1 MEYDVYKIKEFFY
14 TLIDKKLTWKAVK
27 GHKRQQKNRQTAKV
41 RLSGGEKGKKIMGS
55 GKKKT
60 AAILLCLLIGFLA
73 TKSTDLQEAVFGRV
87 VMGGPMVA
95 LLVSMI
101 VCNLLPSL
109 DKDFK
114 EGTTY
119 SSKQFLNWGII
130 LTGGTLSF
138 ASILGTGVKALPL
151 IIFNIFLS
159 FTIALLI
166 GKKIGVTKNTSV
178 LVGGGTCIC
187 GGTAIATL
195 SRIIKATDA
204 EIAFGMAAI
213 FLFDTISAFSYPYIA
228 NVLGF
233 TDNQFAFVAGTA
245 INDTSSVA
253 GAQATFQAMIANP
266 DFNGALNVKLVRTTM
281 LIFVA
286 VVWTVLMA
294 RDAKKKGEAGTNESI
309 FAVVKKTFPMFILW
323 FVVMAGLNTVGAFSA
338 TGLSI
343 LKVASKFLFASAL
356 AGVGFK
362 IRFQDVFSKGLKPI
376 ALGGITWA
384 CVAVSSYLF
393 AFVFA
398 GYIG

>member
-1 MEYDVYKIKEFFY
+1 MD
-14 TLIDKKLTWKAVK
+14 A
-27 GHKRQQKNRQTAKV
+27 
-41 RLSGGEKGKKIMGS
+41 
-55 GKKKT
+55 KKKNG
-60 AAILLCLLIGFLA
+60 AILLCLVIGFLA
-73 TKSTDLQEAVFGRV
+73 TKSTDLQSAAFGRV

-101 VCNLLPSL
+101 ICNMMPSI

-151 IIFNIFLS
+151 ILFNICLS
-159 FTIALLI
+159 FAVALLV
-166 GKKIGVTKNTSV
+166 GRKIGVTKNTSV

-228 NVLGF
+228 PAIGF
-233 TDNQFAFVAGTA
+233 TENQFAFVAGTA

-253 GAQATFQAMIANP
+253 GAQATFQAMIGNP

-286 VVWTVLMA
+286 VVWTILMA
-294 RDAKKKGEAGTNESI
+294 REESKNGSTGKNESI

-323 FVVMAGLNTVGAFSA
+323 FVVMAGLNTFGVFTDKGVKLL
-338 TGLSI
+338 TTC
-343 LKVASKFLFASAL
+343 SKFLFASAL

-362 IRFQDVFSKGLKPI
+362 IKFKDVFSKGLKPI

-384 CVAVSSYLF
+384 CVAASSYIF
-393 AFVFA
+393 AFLFA

>member
-1 MEYDVYKIKEFFY
+1 MKMNAGQ
-14 TLIDKKLTWKAVK
+14 KKF
-27 GHKRQQKNRQTAKV
+27 
-41 RLSGGEKGKKIMGS
+41 S
-55 GKKKT
+55 
-60 AAILLCLLIGFLA
+60 AIALCLIIGFLA
-73 TKSTDLQEAVFGRV
+73 TKSTELQNMLFHRTI
-87 VMGGPMVA
+87 MGGPMVA

-101 VCNLLPSL
+101 ICNIVPSL

-114 EGTTY
+114 AGTTY
-119 SSKQFLNWGII
+119 CSKQFLNWGII

-151 IIFNIFLS
+151 IVFNICLS
-159 FTIALLI
+159 FAVALLI
-166 GKKIGVTKNTSV
+166 GKKIGVSKNTSV

-195 SRIIKATDA
+195 SRIIKAADA
-204 EIAFGMAAI
+204 EIAFAMAAI

-228 NVLGF
+228 TALGF
-233 TDNQFAFVAGTA
+233 TENQFAFVAGTA

-253 GAQATFQAMIANP
+253 GAQATYQAMIGNM

-286 VVWTVLMA
+286 VFWTIMMA
-294 RDAKKKGEAGTNESI
+294 KDAKKNGEVGENQSI
-309 FAVVKKTFPMFILW
+309 FSVVQKTFPMFILW
-323 FVVMAGLNTVGAFSA
+323 FVVMAGLNTAGAFSE
-338 TGLSI
+338 TGLNL
-343 LKVASKFLFASAL
+343 LKTFSKFLFASAL

-362 IRFQDVFSKGLKPI
+362 IKFKDVFSKGLKPI

-384 CVAVSSYLF
+384 CVAASSYIF
-393 AFVFA
+393 AFLFA

>member
-1 MEYDVYKIKEFFY
+1 MD
-14 TLIDKKLTWKAVK
+14 
-27 GHKRQQKNRQTAKV
+27 
-41 RLSGGEKGKKIMGS
+41 S
-55 GKKKT
+55 KKKYG
-60 AAILLCLLIGFLA
+60 AIGLCLLIGFLA
-73 TKSTDLQEAVFGRV
+73 TKSTDLQKAVFERV

-101 VCNLLPSL
+101 ICNIMPAL

-151 IIFNIFLS
+151 ILFNICLS
-159 FTIALLI
+159 FAVALLV
-166 GKKIGVTKNTSV
+166 GGRIGVTKNTSV

-228 NVLGF
+228 PILGF
-233 TDNQFAFVAGTA
+233 TENQFAFVAGTA

-253 GAQATFQAMIANP
+253 G
-266 DFNGALNVKLVRTTM
+266 
-281 LIFVA
+281 
-286 VVWTVLMA
+286 
-294 RDAKKKGEAGTNESI
+294 E
-309 FAVVKKTFPMFILW
+309 
-323 FVVMAGLNTVGAFSA
+323 
-338 TGLSI
+338 
-343 LKVASKFLFASAL
+343 
-356 AGVGFK
+356 
-362 IRFQDVFSKGLKPI
+362 
-376 ALGGITWA
+376 
-384 CVAVSSYLF
+384 
-393 AFVFA
+393 
-398 GYIG
+398 IGRAHV

>member
-1 MEYDVYKIKEFFY
+1 MD
-14 TLIDKKLTWKAVK
+14 
-27 GHKRQQKNRQTAKV
+27 
-41 RLSGGEKGKKIMGS
+41 S
-55 GKKKT
+55 KKKNG
-60 AAILLCLLIGFLA
+60 AILLCLVIGFLA
-73 TKSTDLQEAVFGRV
+73 TKSTDLQSAVFGRV

-101 VCNLLPSL
+101 ICNIMPTL

-114 EGTTY
+114 EGTTF
-119 SSKQFLNWGII
+119 SSKKFLNWGII

-138 ASILGTGVKALPL
+138 SAILGTGVKAFPL
-151 IIFNIFLS
+151 ILFNIFLS
-159 FTIALLI
+159 FTVAMLV
-166 GKKIGVTKNTSV
+166 GRKIGVTKNTSV

-195 SRIIKATDA
+195 SPIIKATDA

-228 NVLGF
+228 PAIGF

-253 GAQATFQAMIANP
+253 GAQATFQAMIGNP

-286 VVWTVLMA
+286 IVWTILMA
-294 RDAKKKGEAGTNESI
+294 REAKSNGELGSNDSL
-309 FAVVKKTFPMFILW
+309 FVVVKKTFPMFILW
-323 FVVMAGLNTVGAFSA
+323 FVVMAGLNTYGVFTEKGIKLL
-338 TGLSI
+338 TT
-343 LKVASKFLFASAL
+343 ASKFLFASAL

-362 IRFQDVFSKGLKPI
+362 IKFKDVFSKGLKPI

-384 CVAVSSYLF
+384 CVAASSYIF
-393 AFVFA
+393 AFVFS

>member
-1 MEYDVYKIKEFFY
+1 ME
-14 TLIDKKLTWKAVK
+14 
-27 GHKRQQKNRQTAKV
+27 
-41 RLSGGEKGKKIMGS
+41 S
-55 GKKKT
+55 KKKYG
-60 AAILLCLLIGFLA
+60 AILLCLMIGFLA
-73 TKSTDLQEAVFGRV
+73 TKSTDLQSAVFGRV

-101 VCNLLPSL
+101 ICNIMPTL

-151 IIFNIFLS
+151 ILFNICLS
-159 FTIALLI
+159 FAIALLI
-166 GKKIGVTKNTSV
+166 GRKIGVTKNTSV

-228 NVLGF
+228 PAIGL

-253 GAQATFQAMIANP
+253 GAQATFQAMIGNP

-286 VVWTVLMA
+286 VVWTILMA
-294 RDAKKKGEAGTNESI
+294 REEKKSSGTGSNESI

-323 FVVMAGLNTVGAFSA
+323 FVVMAGLNTFGVFTEKGISLL
-338 TGLSI
+338 TT
-343 LKVASKFLFASAL
+343 ASKFLFASAL

-362 IRFQDVFSKGLKPI
+362 IKFKDVFSKGLKPI

-384 CVAVSSYLF
+384 CVAASSYIF